1 MALGVDEVSQAYER
15 AMRNIVAAAQ
25 PTNPG
30 IPKSANDFDY
40 ASDKSYKSNS
50 NYRTANCYD

>member
-1 MALGVDEVSQAYER
+1 MALGVDEASQAYER
-15 AMRNIVAAAQ
+15 AMRNIVAAAS
-25 PTNPG
+25 PRNPC
-30 IPKSANDFDY
+30 IPKSANDSDY

>member
-1 MALGVDEVSQAYER
+1 MALGVDEASQAYER
-15 AMRNIVAAAQ
+15 AMRNTVAAAQ
-25 PTNPG
+25 PADPC
-30 IPKSANDFDY
+30 IPKSANDSGY

>member
-1 MALGVDEVSQAYER
+1 
-15 AMRNIVAAAQ
+15 MRNIVAAAQ
-25 PTNPG
+25 PTNPC
-30 IPKSANDFDY
+30 IPKSANDSDY